1 MFINP
6 YLTKKERV
14 FNKAPPD
21 SGQHLETVQGKSTD
35 WYPSVVYIVRLEVLM
50 KMRRWNLMIYL
61 QDSGQYP
68 GKQNKLWPWPVK
80 STYACSWVF

>member
-1 MFINP
+1 MLLGEETSKNRQKHMFINP

-35 WYPSVVYIVRLEVLM
+35 WYPSEVYIVRLKVLM
-50 KMRRWNLMIYL
+50 KMRRWNLIINL
-61 QDSGQYP
+61 TGSGQFQ
-68 GKQNKLWPWPVK
+68 GQQN
-80 STYACSWVF
+80 